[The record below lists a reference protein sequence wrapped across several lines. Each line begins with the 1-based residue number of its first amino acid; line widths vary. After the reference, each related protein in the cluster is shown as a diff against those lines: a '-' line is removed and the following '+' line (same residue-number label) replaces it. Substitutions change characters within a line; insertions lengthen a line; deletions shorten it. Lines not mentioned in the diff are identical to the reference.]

1 MIFYT
6 AMTAAEMALCGELPA
21 RFAYMA
27 CHFSPYGTG
36 LSNLPEELPEGSLL
50 ILNDRIPIFGHDPL
64 AMLGDLEPFFG
75 KISGILLDFQRENSK
90 ETAQVVRV
98 LSEKLPCP
106 AAVTPAYG
114 DFGKGPLF
122 LPPCPPDLPMEAWLA
137 PWEGRE
143 LWLEAA
149 LCTWEFQ
156 VTEAGT
162 HVREVGQAPKGGRFD
177 ETLGCQY
184 TVAPEEKGLRFTLFD
199 TPESLRKKLQKAAAL
214 GITTAVGLYQQLGN
228 AFG

>member
-6 AMTAAEMALCGELPA
+6 AMTAAEMALRGKLPA
-21 RFAYMA
+21 HFAYMA

-36 LSNLPEELPEGSLL
+36 LSNLPEALPEGSLL

-64 AMLGDLEPFFG
+64 AILGDLEPFFG
-75 KISGILLDFQRENSK
+75 TISGILLDFQRENCE
-90 ETAQVVRV
+90 ETAEVVRV

-114 DFGKGPLF
+114 NCGKGPVF

-143 LWLEAA
+143 LWQEAA
-149 LCTWEFQ
+149 FSSWEFQ

-162 HVREVGQAPKGGRFD
+162 QVQEVGQAPKGGRFD
-177 ETLGCQY
+177 ENLCCQY

-199 TPESLRKKLQKAAAL
+199 TPESLTKKLQKAASL
-214 GITTAVGLYQQLGN
+214 GVTTAVGLYQQLGT
-228 AFG
+228 AF